1 MIGRKPVASPDET
14 VRAKF
19 AELVETVPKW
29 ADNAAG
35 LAHTPGL
42 SYGMQRKLE
51 KVARAMTDA
60 AQAVATL

>member
-1 MIGRKPVASPDET
+1 VIGRKPVASPDET
-14 VRAKF
+14 VRAQF
-19 AELVETVPKW
+19 AELVAAVPKW

-42 SYGMQRKLE
+42 SYGMRLRLE

-60 AQAVATL
+60 AQALTAL